1 MLSRIA
7 RGICTIGRE
16 VERAQNVTRILEVNH
31 KMHLERGPLDG
42 SNIWVAISEA
52 FETGLP
58 LPDERGLYDVLVA
71 SPAHEYSVARCVR
84 SARDL
89 GRAIRDHISEEMWLH
104 LNESHLA
111 LADVCF
117 DQVLRV
123 GRSEFNRR
131 IEIFGDALYGLA
143 DDTMIHGPAW
153 HFLRIGRFLE
163 RACMICRILDIK
175 RKAISL
181 APGEVGRPIDVHQW
195 QALLRSLSG
204 YEPYR
209 RAYDARIIPAR
220 VFEFAIQRDDF
231 PRSLAHAVSQ
241 VADSLDRVTGANA
254 VQLALRRSVEQLR
267 QELRLLD
274 ARELLLDG
282 SLESHVKLLER
293 RCRDIG
299 SGLEQV
305 FFASQRALPGAAA
318 SAASLVP
325 Q

>member
-7 RGICTIGRE
+7 RAICTIGRE
-16 VERAQNVTRILEVNH
+16 VERAQNVTRVLEVNH

-52 FETGLP
+52 FETGLA
-58 LPDERGLYDVLVA
+58 LPNERGVYDVLVA
-71 SPAHEYSVARCVR
+71 SADHEHSVARCIR

-111 LADVCF
+111 LADVGF
-117 DQVLRV
+117 DQVLRI
-123 GRSEFNRR
+123 GRSDFNRR
-131 IEIFGDALYGLA
+131 IEVFCDGFYGLA

-163 RACMICRILDIK
+163 RATMICRILDIK
-175 RKAISL
+175 RKAIAL
-181 APGEVGRPIDVHQW
+181 VPTAAGGAIDVHQW

-220 VFEFAIQRDDF
+220 VFEFVIQRADF

-241 VADSLDRVTGANA
+241 VAGSLERVAGANPA
-254 VQLALRRSVEQLR
+254 QLALRRSVFQLGEELR
-267 QELRLLD
+267 QLD

-282 SLESHVKLLER
+282 SLESHVRLLER
-293 RCRDIG
+293 RCRG
-299 SGLEQV
+299 VASGLELA
-305 FFASQRALPGAAA
+305 FFASQRAAPAAA
-318 SAASLVP
+318 AAAALVP

>member
-7 RGICTIGRE
+7 RAIFTIGRE

-52 FETGLP
+52 FDTGLA
-58 LPDERGLYDVLVA
+58 LPNERGLYDVLVA
-71 SPAHEYSVARCVR
+71 SADHEHSVARCVR

-111 LADVCF
+111 LADVGF

-131 IEIFGDALYGLA
+131 IEIFCDGLYGLA

-163 RACMICRILDIK
+163 RASMICRILDIK

-181 APGEVGRPIDVHQW
+181 TPTAVGRAIDVHQW

-209 RAYDARIIPAR
+209 RAYDARIVPAR
-220 VFEFAIQRDDF
+220 VFEFVIQRADF

-241 VADSLDRVTGANA
+241 VADSLACVTHTVPA
-254 VQLALRRSVEQLR
+254 QLALRRSVGDLR
-267 QELRLLD
+267 EELRLLD

-282 SLESHVKLLER
+282 SLESHVKLLQR
-293 RCRDIG
+293 RCRDVAA
-299 SGLEQV
+299 GLELA
-305 FFASQRALPGAAA
+305 FFASRRTASAAA
-318 SAASLVP
+318 AASLVP

>member
-31 KMHLERGPLDG
+31 KMHLERAPLDG

-52 FETGLP
+52 FDTGLA
-58 LPDERGLYDVLVA
+58 LPNERGLYDVLVA
-71 SPAHEYSVARCVR
+71 SPAHEYSVARCIR

-89 GRAIRDHISEEMWLH
+89 GREVRDHISEEMWLH
-104 LNESHLA
+104 LNESRLA

-117 DQVLRV
+117 NEVLRI
-123 GRSEFNRR
+123 GRSDFNRR
-131 IEIFGDALYGLA
+131 IETFCDALYGLA

-175 RKAISL
+175 RKAVSL
-181 APGEVGRPIDVHQW
+181 APQEAGRPIDVHQW

-209 RAYDARIIPAR
+209 RAYDARIVPAR
-220 VFEFAIQRDDF
+220 VFEFVIQRADF
-231 PRSLAHAVSQ
+231 PRSLAHAVGQ
-241 VADSLDRVTGANA
+241 VADSLGCVTHAIPA
-254 VQLALRRSVEQLR
+254 QVALRRSVSELR
-267 QELRLLD
+267 EELRLKD

-282 SLESHVKLLER
+282 SLESHVKILDR
-293 RCRDIG
+293 RCRDVAA
-299 SGLEQV
+299 GLERA
-305 FFASQRALPGAAA
+305 FFASQRAAPGAAA
-318 SAASLVP
+318 SAAALVP

>member
-1 MLSRIA
+1 V
-7 RGICTIGRE
+7 

-52 FETGLP
+52 FDTGLA
-58 LPDERGLYDVLVA
+58 LPNERGLYDVLVA
-71 SPAHEYSVARCVR
+71 SASHEYSVARCIR
-84 SARDL
+84 KARDL
-89 GRAIRDHISEEMWLH
+89 GREIRDHISEEMWLH

-111 LADVCF
+111 LVDVCF
-117 DQVLRV
+117 DEVLRV
-123 GRSEFNRR
+123 GRSDFNRR

-175 RKAISL
+175 RKAVSL
-181 APGEVGRPIDVHQW
+181 APQEAFRPIDVHQW

-209 RAYDARIIPAR
+209 RAYDARIVPAR
-220 VFEFAIQRDDF
+220 VFEFVMQRADF
-231 PRSLAHAVSQ
+231 PRSLAHAVGQIS
-241 VADSLDRVTGANA
+241 DSLDRVTHSIPS
-254 VQLALRRSVEQLR
+254 QMALRRNVADLR
-267 QELRLLD
+267 EDLRLLD

-293 RCRDIG
+293 RCRDVAA
-299 SGLEQV
+299 GLEQA
-305 FFASQRALPGAAA
+305 FFASQRAVPVASAA
-318 SAASLVP
+318 AASLVP